1 MIRES
6 TLKTFGL
13 NSVIEFVLVKIDQK
27 NIEHYWEL
35 AEVISITPFGNG
47 HINDTY
53 RVETTSGEFILQRVN
68 KNVFRTKELV
78 ENYQVLVDSVN
89 RFQKETGNKIT
100 PQIFKTKQGAYHK
113 VDEDGFA
120 WRLVEFIADADSYDI
135 CPHPSIAYKAAK
147 AIGRYQLFLNT
158 LDLKLFKDTIVGFH
172 NLPSRIMAFRDALKN
187 AENELLKSAK
197 EEVDKSLEM
206 EFIVEETS
214 SALAGL
220 PVRLNHNDTKLN
232 NAIFSGEEVLV
243 IDLDTVMQGNTMF
256 DFGDMVR
263 TFTSPA
269 LEDEQDISKVKF
281 RIEYFEALTKGYLEP
296 LRTNLTRNEKESL
309 FLGAL
314 YIIYEQALRFLTDYL
329 NGNIYYKVNYEEH
342 NLVRTRTQLKLLSD
356 MLEQREQLQK
366 IIKENS

>member
-1 MIRES
+1 
-6 TLKTFGL
+6 
-13 NSVIEFVLVKIDQK
+13 
-27 NIEHYWEL
+27 
-35 AEVISITPFGNG
+35 
-47 HINDTY
+47 
-53 RVETTSGEFILQRVN
+53 
-68 KNVFRTKELV
+68 
-78 ENYQVLVDSVN
+78 
-89 RFQKETGNKIT
+89 
-100 PQIFKTKQGAYHK
+100 
-113 VDEDGFA
+113 
-120 WRLVEFIADADSYDI
+120 
-135 CPHPSIAYKAAK
+135 
-147 AIGRYQLFLNT
+147 LNT
-158 LDLKLFKDTIVGFH
+158 LDPKLFKDTIVGFH
-172 NLPSRIMAFRDALKN
+172 NLPSRIKAFQDALKN

-214 SALAGL
+214 SALTGL

-232 NAIFSGEEVLV
+232 NVLFSGEEVLV
-243 IDLDTVMQGNTMF
+243 IDLDTAMPGCVMF

-296 LRTNLTRNEKESL
+296 LGTNLTRNEKESL

-329 NGNIYYKVNYEEH
+329 KGNIYYKVNYEEH

-356 MLEQREQLQK
+356 ILKQREQLQK